1 MRAGLRNGLKQIPHG
16 AKYAPFGMTNFI
28 RRQLSPTITV
38 NDHPQTIT
46 LRRSPSLIFGRQKT

>member
-1 MRAGLRNGLKQIPHG
+1 MRAGQRNGLKQIPHG

-28 RRQLSPTITV
+28 RRQLSPTVTV

-46 LRRSPSLIFGRQKT
+46 VFNFW